1 MRIRL
6 LLVVIYVMRGEDEE
20 VDADGRGRMAC
31 LERSDVLYFIF
42 VRVVS
47 AYTDEK
53 CHFDDLHE
61 ARTFRSGFLSSCRI
75 TACMLPDRTSLRER
89 QSPSSHVKRCMQPN
103 RVACVYTVH

>member
-6 LLVVIYVMRGEDEE
+6 LSVVIYVMRGGNEE

-31 LERSDVLYFIF
+31 YARSDVLYFIF

-53 CHFDDLHE
+53 CHFDSLHV
-61 ARTFRSGFLSSCRI
+61 ASTFRSISLSPRRI
-75 TACMLPDRTSLRER
+75 IAACYTTAHL
-89 QSPSSHVKRCMQPN
+89 
-103 RVACVYTVH
+103 